1 MKSENKCRNS
11 KVERNEWSNDAVLE
25 FKLEDLCICAQQI
38 VVCVGCGQSS
48 SGGHQCKKSK

>member
-38 VVCVGCGQSS
+38 VFCVGCGQSS